1 MSLRIMLNVIRL
13 SKPLDSKY
21 NKEWYLIC
29 FEEEEAEVG
38 EDDPQLLPAIAVLE
52 LPQEVPTQLVLKG
65 QGHSS
70 AQGHNVICKLFKYF
84 CTAQ

>member
-1 MSLRIMLNVIRL
+1 MSPRVVHVI
-13 SKPLDSKY
+13 SKPLDCK
-21 NKEWYLIC
+21 NHKEWYLIC

-52 LPQEVPTQLVLKG
+52 LPQEVPTQLVLKS

-70 AQGHNVICKLFKYF
+70 AQGHNVICKLFKYC